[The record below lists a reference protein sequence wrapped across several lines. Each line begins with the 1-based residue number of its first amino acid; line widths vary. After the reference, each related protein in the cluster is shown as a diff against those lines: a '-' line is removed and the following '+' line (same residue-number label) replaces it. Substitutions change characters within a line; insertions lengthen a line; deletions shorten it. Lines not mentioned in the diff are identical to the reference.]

1 MSVSRRSLDTS
12 AGGYMVLDF
21 SDLAISVSELPPTT
35 WVDVLLTVLL
45 AISIIVPVFLS
56 LIRELRYQKHD
67 DQYIP

>member
-1 MSVSRRSLDTS
+1 
-12 AGGYMVLDF
+12 MVLDF